1 MLRLLLLPNR
11 DKNFDIYFNL
21 LLMCGLFFVIHI
33 YLFATP
39 PYGDPNQPYDR
50 LPGTWKTYH
59 VKWLKPLSE
68 GRLKVLF
75 IIPFSSS
82 REVVELAQRLDL
94 DYTVIM
100 NAGRSSWA
108 RGGGGGGGAAPTTL
122 MGVEA
127 DAVLEEIASQRLN
140 LLFRYDVIVIGKV
153 SWEVIPKKYR
163 TLILKHVERGTG
175 LTYVSP
181 NRLKHV
187 TDGDKEYAKEQ
198 KNYNTNITDQQWQY
212 LQRPIYKEH
221 IYADE
226 IND

>member
-1 MLRLLLLPNR
+1 
-11 DKNFDIYFNL
+11 
-21 LLMCGLFFVIHI
+21 MCGLFFVIHI

-39 PYGDPNQPYDR
+39 PYGDPNQPYDH
-50 LPGTWKTYH
+50 LPGTRETYH
-59 VKWLKPLSE
+59 VKGLKLLS
-68 GRLKVLF
+68 GGQLKVLF

-108 RGGGGGGGAAPTTL
+108 RGGGGGGAEPTTL

-127 DAVLEEIASQRLN
+127 DAVLEKIASQRLN
-140 LLFRYDVIVIGKV
+140 LSLHYDEIVIGKV

-163 TLILKHVERGTG
+163 ILILKHVEWGTG

-181 NRLKHV
+181 HRLKHV
-187 TDGDKEYAKEQ
+187 ANGDKEYAKEHGLETG
-198 KNYNTNITDQQWQY
+198 KRE
-212 LQRPIYKEH
+212 QRILIMLPSRGRGPSY
-221 IYADE
+221 
-226 IND
+226 